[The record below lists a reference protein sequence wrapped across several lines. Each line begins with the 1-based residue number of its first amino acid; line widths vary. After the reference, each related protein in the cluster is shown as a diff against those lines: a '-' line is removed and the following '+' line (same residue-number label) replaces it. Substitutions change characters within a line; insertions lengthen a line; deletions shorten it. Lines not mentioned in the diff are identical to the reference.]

1 MIRTLA
7 GLFRVHQWAKNALVA
22 VPLLMAHRFH
32 DGSAWGRV
40 AIAFV
45 AFCLVASG
53 TYILNDL
60 LDRESDRAHPIKRNR
75 PIAAGRISPRRA
87 LLIACACYAVGFLLA
102 ASLVRRDVNS
112 SADLVLYLLGYLLL
126 NVLYSLV
133 LKRKLMLDV
142 LALACLY
149 TLRLLAGG
157 AATGVDLSF
166 WLLAFSMFL
175 FLNLAFVKRYTEL
188 AMSLRDGAT
197 SSYGRA
203 YVVTDLDLIRT
214 LGPTS
219 GYLAV
224 LVFALYLNSPD
235 VLRLYARPVLL
246 WGICPLLLYWITRLW
261 FFAQRGA
268 MPHDPVVFALTDR
281 VSYLVAVLII
291 LLSLASM
298 VGGGGM

>member
-1 MIRTLA
+1 
-7 GLFRVHQWAKNALVA
+7 
-22 VPLLMAHRFH
+22 
-32 DGSAWGRV
+32 
-40 AIAFV
+40 
-45 AFCLVASG
+45 
-53 TYILNDL
+53 
-60 LDRESDRAHPIKRNR
+60 
-75 PIAAGRISPRRA
+75 
-87 LLIACACYAVGFLLA
+87 
-102 ASLVRRDVNS
+102 
-112 SADLVLYLLGYLLL
+112 
-126 NVLYSLV
+126 
-133 LKRKLMLDV
+133 
-142 LALACLY
+142 
-149 TLRLLAGG
+149 LRLLAGG

-166 WLLAFSMFL
+166 WLLSFSMFL

>member
-1 MIRTLA
+1 
-7 GLFRVHQWAKNALVA
+7 
-22 VPLLMAHRFH
+22 
-32 DGSAWGRV
+32 
-40 AIAFV
+40 
-45 AFCLVASG
+45 
-53 TYILNDL
+53 
-60 LDRESDRAHPIKRNR
+60 
-75 PIAAGRISPRRA
+75 
-87 LLIACACYAVGFLLA
+87 
-102 ASLVRRDVNS
+102 
-112 SADLVLYLLGYLLL
+112 
-126 NVLYSLV
+126 
-133 LKRKLMLDV
+133 
-142 LALACLY
+142 
-149 TLRLLAGG
+149 
-157 AATGVDLSF
+157 
-166 WLLAFSMFL
+166 MFL